1 MDPGLAG
8 LALIPT
14 TLPIVAVAPLAG
26 RWYDRVG
33 GRVPLTAG
41 FATLPPR
48 ASRSPSGSRPTTTGS
63 CSPVSLLFGVGLAL
77 VLTVND
83 PVCLDTLPEPAHG
96 QASGVS
102 ATAEQFG
109 GAVGI
114 SVLYLLFHATYV
126 SRLHTNIGASPLADL
141 TGAQYAQLK
150 ADLIAAEQTG
160 LHPASFDRTLVGYL
174 KSTLDASNWGLAA
187 AFLATS
193 VLSIVGL
200 LVVWRMVR
208 SPAAGAARSGVARLP
223 VANEPIE
230 PGD

>member
-1 MDPGLAG
+1 MLRHIRTVRPRARTTALVAAVALAAAGVALAVGVQADNYWVLFPGL
-8 LALIPT
+8 
-14 TLPIVAVAPLAG
+14 V
-26 RWYDRVG
+26 
-33 GRVPLTAG
+33 
-41 FATLPPR
+41 
-48 ASRSPSGSRPTTTGS
+48 
-63 CSPVSLLFGVGLAL
+63 LFGVGLAL

-83 PVCLDTLPEPAHG
+83 PVSLDTLPEPTHG

-126 SRLHTNIGASPLADL
+126 SRLHTNIDASPLADL

-160 LHPASFDRTLVGYL
+160 LHPASFDPSLVGYL
-174 KSTLDASNWGLAA
+174 KSTLDASNWGFAA
-187 AFLATS
+187 AFLAAS
-193 VLSIVGL
+193 VLSVVGL

-208 SPAAGAARSGVARLP
+208 SPATRVGGAGVAGTAP
-223 VANEPIE
+223 FADEPIE